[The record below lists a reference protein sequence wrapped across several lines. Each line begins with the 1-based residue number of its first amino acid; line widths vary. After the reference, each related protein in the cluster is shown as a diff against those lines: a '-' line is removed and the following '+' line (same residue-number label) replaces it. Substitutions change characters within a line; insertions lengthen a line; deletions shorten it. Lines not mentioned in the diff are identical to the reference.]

1 VSVDKIGLSTSIAI
15 MRRNLRRV
23 IKYPVLS
30 GFLLIGLLIAVTT
43 AVATGVNRRRLIAQ
57 YWFRTLLII
66 LNVKLEI
73 KGLSEQADECFI
85 VSNHISWLDIP
96 VISACLPVCF
106 LSKSEV
112 RQWPLIGALARFVGT
127 IFIFRASRRSI
138 KKVNQNI
145 EESLIN
151 RQPVC
156 VFPEGTTTLGDRLG
170 AFHSSIFQ
178 PAVKNGSKVLP
189 VALRYLDETRKP
201 TTAPA
206 YIGSMTLMSSLDRII
221 TEPIISVEVSFLTPI
236 DSRGSERRHISK
248 LSREMIL
255 NTLFK

>member
-1 VSVDKIGLSTSIAI
+1 MVALQFGHTDHTIWL
-15 MRRNLRRV
+15 
-23 IKYPVLS
+23 
-30 GFLLIGLLIAVTT
+30 GFDI
-43 AVATGVNRRRLIAQ
+43 
-57 YWFRTLLII
+57 
-66 LNVKLEI
+66 
-73 KGLSEQADECFI
+73 
-85 VSNHISWLDIP
+85 DIP

-178 PAVKNGSKVLP
+178 PAVKNGSKVFAGCSP
-189 VALRYLDETRKP
+189 
-201 TTAPA
+201 
-206 YIGSMTLMSSLDRII
+206 
-221 TEPIISVEVSFLTPI
+221 
-236 DSRGSERRHISK
+236 
-248 LSREMIL
+248 LS
-255 NTLFK
+255 

>member
-1 VSVDKIGLSTSIAI
+1 
-15 MRRNLRRV
+15 M
-23 IKYPVLS
+23 
-30 GFLLIGLLIAVTT
+30 
-43 AVATGVNRRRLIAQ
+43 
-57 YWFRTLLII
+57 
-66 LNVKLEI
+66 
-73 KGLSEQADECFI
+73 
-85 VSNHISWLDIP
+85 
-96 VISACLPVCF
+96 
-106 LSKSEV
+106 